1 MTPVMAAPARDPQYS
16 EDTEI
21 TLGTGKMLA
30 LFFGL
35 VILCA
40 TFFGLGYSIGH
51 SSTKSSA
58 ELLPSPST
66 SRPSRLTPS
75 STSSSSPTTTAPVT
89 QAPTD
94 SKPADT
100 QPVAPDST
108 ATTNPAPA
116 ASTPDQSAPLTAPQ
130 PVASYFVQVAAVSKQ
145 EDAQALVESLKGR
158 QYQAFIA
165 DATPDKLFHVQV
177 GPFTDVKEAESMR
190 ARLVNDGYNP
200 ILKK

>member
-1 MTPVMAAPARDPQYS
+1 MTPVMAAPARDPRTEYS

-51 SSTKSSA
+51 GSTKSSA

-66 SRPSRLTPS
+66 SRPSRQSPS
-75 STSSSSPTTTAPVT
+75 SSTTTSAPIT
-89 QAPTD
+89 QSPSD

-100 QPVAPDST
+100 QQVVPDSSST
-108 ATTNPAPA
+108 SNSSPAQSTTDQA
-116 ASTPDQSAPLTAPQ
+116 ASLTPPQ

-177 GPFTDVKEAESMR
+177 GPFTDVKEAETMR